1 VVLDEQTLVTG
12 VDTINL
18 TAATGLAGANQETT
32 LVFGDDFRRD
42 TTITT
47 TDDIASSVLTITNR
61 VSAVDTN
68 QALTLFANGGAGL
81 TLNDLYGRSKV
92 AITLTVNDAGG
103 ATTIASTATA
113 ATDGNVDL
121 DIQAGTTGTISSIT
135 LVDKNQAAGVLPA
148 GTSLDT
154 GAITVTV
161 DNAWSKAAFSFNA
174 SAIDNA
180 VVTGGTAAQ
189 TETALADG
197 GLTFDGSAELD
208 AALTVLGTGN
218 SDTITG
224 GAVADNLSGNGG
236 NDSIVGGLGADT
248 ISGGAGKDTLLGG
261 AGADVIDGGAGDDSI
276 TGGTGAD
283 ILTGG
288 AGVDTYSYSDV
299 TESTGASSDTITDWE
314 AGDKISITATSTG
327 SDVVNLGRFSAS
339 GDNTSLDQ
347 NSFDAFYGNGQL
359 AIDVNGDGQINDNV
373 DYAIKSAA
381 AIAATDI
388 NYTLTLGDIGYTV
401 RLGQGVDKVTT
412 GTGADTFVLVGTISD
427 AQAAAY
433 ATAGAGVVAGGNLS
447 KVVPFGDLT
456 TARTTSDVTK
466 GDVINGGAGTDT
478 LHVYGAMDLANN
490 VTLTS
495 IETLVVHSDITLS
508 PEQLASIG
516 TLKFDGDSAHT
527 LKIVQPATT
536 VGGVTTPAKA
546 LTPAEVISFLKGEQV
561 AGVTTKVTTVINVE
575 LTNSGANTTVALGTS
590 STTSTTDIV
599 KALPVQEFLFT
610 SGIVTAASGLV
621 VSLTGQSAT
630 YLNNTSNSLAAY
642 KDGGITGDLSFSTDL
657 ALASLNTLLN
667 SVKVDNTKTS
677 VLGTSGNDTID
688 LSGVTRGLTI
698 NGGLGNDTVTSTQ
711 GKDAI
716 NVSQGDETLVLTAA
730 TTGSVTL
737 GGATI
742 NIATIDRV
750 TGFGTGDTL
759 QLPFV
764 PAAVS
769 GSTATGTVI
778 GVIRGTASGDT
789 FTVAANGADYLF
801 VYDADGAGAGETLD
815 AVVLVGYTPTV
826 TGATGG
832 TGSTGTFGG

>member
-1 VVLDEQTLVTG
+1 MV
-12 VDTINL
+12 
-18 TAATGLAGANQETT
+18 
-32 LVFGDDFRRD
+32 
-42 TTITT
+42 
-47 TDDIASSVLTITNR
+47 
-61 VSAVDTN
+61 
-68 QALTLFANGGAGL
+68 AGL
-81 TLNDLYGRSKV
+81 T
-92 AITLTVNDAGG
+92 
-103 ATTIASTATA
+103 
-113 ATDGNVDL
+113 
-121 DIQAGTTGTISSIT
+121 
-135 LVDKNQAAGVLPA
+135 
-148 GTSLDT
+148 
-154 GAITVTV
+154 
-161 DNAWSKAAFSFNA
+161 
-174 SAIDNA
+174 
-180 VVTGGTAAQ
+180 
-189 TETALADG
+189 
-197 GLTFDGSAELD
+197 
-208 AALTVLGTGN
+208 
-218 SDTITG
+218 
-224 GAVADNLSGNGG
+224 
-236 NDSIVGGLGADT
+236 
-248 ISGGAGKDTLLGG
+248 
-261 AGADVIDGGAGDDSI
+261 
-276 TGGTGAD
+276 
-283 ILTGG
+283 
-288 AGVDTYSYSDV
+288 
-299 TESTGASSDTITDWE
+299 
-314 AGDKISITATSTG
+314 
-327 SDVVNLGRFSAS
+327 
-339 GDNTSLDQ
+339 
-347 NSFDAFYGNGQL
+347 
-359 AIDVNGDGQINDNV
+359 
-373 DYAIKSAA
+373 
-381 AIAATDI
+381 
-388 NYTLTLGDIGYTV
+388 
-401 RLGQGVDKVTT
+401 
-412 GTGADTFVLVGTISD
+412 
-427 AQAAAY
+427 
-433 ATAGAGVVAGGNLS
+433 

-466 GDVINGGAGTDT
+466 GDVIEGGDGTDS

-516 TLKFDGDSAHT
+516 TLRFDGDSAHT

-546 LTPAEVISFLKGEQV
+546 LTPAEVTSFLKGEQV
-561 AGVTTKVTTVINVE
+561 AGVTTKATAAINVE
-575 LTNSGANTTVALGTS
+575 LTNSGPNTTVAIGTS

-642 KDGGITGDLSFSTDL
+642 NDGGITGDLSFSTDL

-698 NGGLGNDTVTSTQ
+698 NGGLGNDTITSTQ

-716 NVSQGDETLVLTAA
+716 NVSQGNDTLVLTAA

-742 NIATIDRV
+742 NIVNIDRV

-764 PAAVS
+764 PTAVS

-778 GVIRGTASGDT
+778 GVIRGTASADL

-801 VYDADGAGAGETLD
+801 VYDTDGAGAGETLD

>member
-1 VVLDEQTLVTG
+1 
-12 VDTINL
+12 
-18 TAATGLAGANQETT
+18 
-32 LVFGDDFRRD
+32 
-42 TTITT
+42 
-47 TDDIASSVLTITNR
+47 
-61 VSAVDTN
+61 
-68 QALTLFANGGAGL
+68 
-81 TLNDLYGRSKV
+81 
-92 AITLTVNDAGG
+92 
-103 ATTIASTATA
+103 
-113 ATDGNVDL
+113 
-121 DIQAGTTGTISSIT
+121 
-135 LVDKNQAAGVLPA
+135 
-148 GTSLDT
+148 
-154 GAITVTV
+154 
-161 DNAWSKAAFSFNA
+161 
-174 SAIDNA
+174 
-180 VVTGGTAAQ
+180 
-189 TETALADG
+189 
-197 GLTFDGSAELD
+197 
-208 AALTVLGTGN
+208 
-218 SDTITG
+218 
-224 GAVADNLSGNGG
+224 
-236 NDSIVGGLGADT
+236 LGADT
-248 ISGGAGKDTLLGG
+248 ISGGAGKDVMLGG
-261 AGADVIDGGAGDDSI
+261 AGADSIDGGAGDDAI

-299 TESTGASSDTITDWE
+299 TESTGASSDTITDWA
-314 AGDKISITATSTG
+314 AGDKISITATVAGGST
-327 SDVVNLGRFSAS
+327 VNLGRFSAS

-347 NSFDAFYGNGQL
+347 TSFDAYYGNGQL

-388 NYTLTLGDIGYTV
+388 NYTLTLGDVANTV

-412 GTGADTFVLVGTISD
+412 GAGNDTFVLVGTISD

-433 ATAGAGVVAGGNLS
+433 ATAGAGVVAGLT

-466 GDVINGGAGTDT
+466 GDSINGGTGTDT
-478 LHVYGAMDLANN
+478 LHVYGAMDLATN

-516 TLKFDGDSAHT
+516 TVKFDGDSAHT
-527 LKIVQPATT
+527 LKIVQPA
-536 VGGVTTPAKA
+536 VVVNGVTTVAAKTF
-546 LTPAEVISFLKGEQV
+546 TPAEVTTFIAGGTV
-561 AGVTTKVTTVINVE
+561 AGVTTVVDTTKLAIQI
-575 LTNSGANTTVALGTS
+575 TNSGSNTTLSLGG
-590 STTSTTDIV
+590 STTTQ
-599 KALPVQEFLFT
+599 APAAF
-610 SGIVTAASGLV
+610 VTAVVAAATANGKTAPASKV
-621 VSLTGQSAT
+621 ASESLTGLTEAQVNAVI
-630 YLNNTSNSLAAY
+630 SNLGSYETNA
-642 KDGGITGDLSFSTDL
+642 ITGALTFSTGI
-657 ALASLNTLLN
+657 SNINTLLN
-667 SVKVDNTKTS
+667 STAVAHASTS
-677 VLGTSGNDTID
+677 VVGTSGNDTIN

-716 NVSQGDETLVLTAA
+716 DVSSGNDTLVLTAA
-730 TTGSVTL
+730 TTESVTL
-737 GGATI
+737 GATV

-764 PAAVS
+764 PSAVS

-801 VYDADGAGAGETLD
+801 VYDADGAGTETVLD